1 MRHSWNISSFLYGV
15 ATSFVVIICIFVMI
29 FKFSTEPRPPAP
41 PDGVLMPHPW
51 GAMDADKLQKDADS
65 DLEISI
71 TESLLAEDPNEFD
84 LDNDGVMEYK
94 ILALSGGG
102 SNGAFGSGI
111 LCGWTRAKNRPD
123 FKIVTG
129 VSTGALQATVAFLGP
144 DYDYALKEVYTEYG
158 TDEIYR
164 KRPAL
169 LSLSRD
175 ALNSSWPLKKIIDSY
190 VDEKMLAD
198 VAAKHAKGRRL
209 FVGTTNIDSQE
220 FVIWDMGKIASSKRK
235 GYLELYRNVLLASA
249 SIPVLFPPV
258 YFEVENKGKK
268 YYEMHY
274 DGGAYGNVLFS
285 TLLLDFKDALDG
297 IGANPANVKIELYI
311 IDNGKSLLK
320 LERSEVAPKIGSI
333 ASVTINNLF
342 NITVSASL
350 YRIYALSSRYGVDF
364 NLATI
369 GKNAGLSLDP
379 MDFDKKPMQ
388 RLFNYSYE
396 LSRNGYE
403 WVKVPPGVNPDEVLT
418 TQNAK

>member
-1 MRHSWNISSFLYGV
+1 MSRSWSTSSFLYGV
-15 ATSFVVIICIFVMI
+15 ATSIVFLICIFVVI

-41 PDGVLMPHPW
+41 PDGVSMPHPW
-51 GAMDADKLQKDADS
+51 GAMDADKFQKDADS

-102 SNGAFGSGI
+102 ANGAFGSGI
-111 LCGWTRAKNRPD
+111 LCGWTEAKNRPD

-129 VSTGALQATVAFLGP
+129 VSTGAFQATLAFLGP
-144 DYDYALKEVYTEYG
+144 DYDGALKDIYTKYE

-164 KRPAL
+164 QRPAM

-190 VDEKMLAD
+190 VDEKLLAD
-198 VAAKHAKGRRL
+198 VAEKHARGRRL
-209 FVGTTNIDSQE
+209 FVGTTNMDTQE

-235 GYLELYRNVLLASA
+235 GYLELFRSVLLASA

-258 YFEVENKGKK
+258 YFEVENQGRK

-285 TLLLDFKDALDG
+285 TLLLDFRDALDG
-297 IGANPANVKIELYI
+297 VGTNPENAEIKLYM
-311 IDNGKSLLK
+311 IDNGKALLK
-320 LERSEVAPKIGSI
+320 LQRSEVTPKIGSI

-342 NITVSASL
+342 SLTVNASL
-350 YRIYALSSRYGVDF
+350 YRIFALSNRYGVDF

-369 GKNAGLSLDP
+369 GKNEGLSLDP
-379 MDFDKKPMQ
+379 MDFNKKAMQ
-388 RLFNYSYE
+388 RLYNYSFE

-403 WVKVPPGVNPDEVLT
+403 WEKVPPGVNPNEILA
-418 TQNAK
+418 N

>member
-1 MRHSWNISSFLYGV
+1 MGRSCNISCFLYGV
-15 ATSFVVIICIFVMI
+15 VTSAVLFICVFLII
-29 FKFSTEPRPPAP
+29 FKFSTTPRPPAP
-41 PDGVLMPHPW
+41 PEGVTMPHPW
-51 GAMDADKLQKDADS
+51 GAMDADTLQNDADS

-71 TESLLAEDPNEFD
+71 TESLLAENPEEFD
-84 LDNDGVMEYK
+84 LNNDGIMEYK

-111 LCGWTRAKNRPD
+111 LCGWSKSGNRPD

-144 DYDYALKEVYTEYG
+144 EYDYGLKEVYTEFG

-169 LSLSRD
+169 LSLSKD
-175 ALNSSWPLKKIIDSY
+175 ALNDSRPLKKIIDSY

-198 VAAKHAKGRRL
+198 VAAIHASGRRL
-209 FVGTTNIDSQE
+209 FVGTTNTDTQE

-235 GYLELYRNVLLASA
+235 GYLQLYRNVLLASA

-258 YFEVENKGKK
+258 YFEVENEGKK
-268 YYEMHY
+268 YYEMHH

-285 TLLLDFKDALDG
+285 TVLLEFKDALDG
-297 IGANPANVKIELYI
+297 VGTKPANVEIELYI
-311 IDNGKSLLK
+311 IDNGKSLLTN
-320 LERSEVAPKIGSI
+320 ERSEVTPTIGSI
-333 ASVTINNLF
+333 AAVTINNLF

-350 YRIYALSSRYGVDF
+350 YRIYVLSNRYGVDF

-369 GKNAGLSLDP
+369 GKNSGLLLDP
-379 MDFDKKPMQ
+379 MIFDKKPMQ

-396 LSRNGYE
+396 LARNGYE
-403 WVKVPPGVNPDEVLT
+403 WVKIPPGVDPNEVFS
-418 TQNAK
+418 K